1 MTLNAITQMESNTGG
16 IAFQMEE
23 VRGRVMF
30 LDSLGKIICSG
41 GEVECFLFSSPVHL

>member
-30 LDSLGKIICSG
+30 LDSLGKVIWSD
-41 GEVECFLFSSPVHL
+41 LFRW